1 MKYLTIVLL
10 FICSLSFGQTNR
22 SRTYTVI
29 VKSDANVLPNT
40 IPPKDTAV
48 VFTYRVYGVNEQF
61 IYYWHMG
68 QPTGDSTA
76 SYMAKHYIIV
86 PTNQTRGYWSTVNTP
101 VDATMVLNLTQAINA
116 QIAAHG
122 LTALTVVGALSYDS
136 SSGLLTSNSYSKAY
150 TDSLAAIIRSKVDT
164 VTAKTIYY
172 AKSNPQKFIPRDSVV
187 TANGLT
193 FNKSTLTIGT
203 DGSYQTATQVNN
215 AIQTAL
221 SAGGYASATSVS
233 TERTR
238 AQTAESNLSARI
250 GSDSSRTAANST
262 NITTLQGQIAAIPTY
277 TASLGVIKT
286 GNNFTS
292 DTTYNRSVA
301 NSFTKAQV
309 NSAIATAIATIP
321 VYTAAYGILKTSN
334 VFSADTASA
343 TGLVSKSRLATN
355 LGGYYKASN
364 PSGYISGV
372 TSSMISTA
380 LGYTPY
386 NGTTNPNGYLTTGTI
401 TYPVTSVF
409 GRTGTVTATAADY
422 AAFYRP
428 ITYTPSNSDIT
439 TALGYTPYNGA
450 TNPNSYISSY
460 TETDPLYTANGVP
473 KTRTI
478 NGQALSANLSLTTDN
493 VSEGTTN
500 FYFTNTRARAAIS
513 ALPNGGIAYDATG
526 GTIAQVT
533 PTISLTTRAFNTA
546 YTISAT
552 RPARVYY
559 TIRISYSI
567 TVLLGSTGVVQ
578 LQYSTDG
585 GTTYKIGPSVS
596 NNLNLGIALSGYND
610 FVLAGEVP
618 AGALVKL
625 VSTATNAT
633 NAVTSVEE
641 VIY

>member
-1 MKYLTIVLL
+1 MKYLTIFLL
-10 FICSLSFGQTNR
+10 FVCSLSFGQTNR

-48 VFTYRVYGVNEQF
+48 VFTYRVYGINKQY

-76 SYMAKHYIIV
+76 SYMAQHYIII
-86 PTNQTRGYWSTVNTP
+86 PSNQTRGYWTTVDTP
-101 VDATMVLNLTQAINA
+101 VDASMVIGLIKAIND

-122 LTALTVVGALSYDS
+122 LTALTVAGALSYDS

-150 TDSLAAIIRSKVDT
+150 TDSLAAITGSKLDT
-164 VTAKTIYY
+164 ATAKTLYY
-172 AKSNPQKFIPRDSVV
+172 LNSNPQKFIPRDSVI
-187 TANGLT
+187 AAGGLT
-193 FNKSTLTIGT
+193 FNKNTLTIGT

-215 AIQTAL
+215 AIQSAL

-238 AQTAESNLSARI
+238 AQTAESNLSTRI
-250 GSDSSRTAANST
+250 GSDSSRTATNST
-262 NITTLQGQIAAIPTY
+262 NITTLQGQVAAIPTY

-321 VYTAAYGILKTSN
+321 VYTAGYGIIKTSN
-334 VFSADTASA
+334 AFSSDTTSA

-422 AAFYRP
+422 SAFYRP

-478 NGQALSANLSLTTDN
+478 NGQALSANLTLTTDN
-493 VSEGTTN
+493 ISEGTTN